1 MPRCRS
7 MCLYR
12 HVRQALAGSQG
23 QPPHTAHAPCCL
35 ASYCPPRRPRLA
47 PGLHRVPWVGWLEF
61 SEGSECKNST
71 HPPPDFP
78 VKSAAVTGILPFF
91 LLILKEFKDL

>member
-1 MPRCRS
+1 VFRGLGKVIEPWAWAWSAREERRRGRKAAMGRYTQGYYS
-7 MCLYR
+7 K
-12 HVRQALAGSQG
+12 GTSQDCTG
-23 QPPHTAHAPCCL
+23 F
-35 ASYCPPRRPRLA
+35 
-47 PGLHRVPWVGWLEF
+47 PGPWVGWLEF